1 MLSPHS
7 LAFASLRLAGAQWF
21 LASRC
26 CRAPWKFILVGFERS
41 ENGILAMTTGTTAT
55 KPKASP
61 KPQTPDQNWERDGD
75 QIGTL
80 VRMFGY
86 LWPAN
91 QPRLRFLLILTVAA
105 MGIGQLV
112 LFATPILFS
121 KIIDAFQ
128 FGALG
133 LGFWDLLW
141 ADSDKLAA
149 DAKAQGLGIEVIG
162 GSLALVLGMVFA
174 YGLARLLGQAVNE
187 GRDALFVSVGQNAI
201 RTIALETFRHLHRLS
216 LRFHLDRQTGGLSR
230 AIERGTKGI
239 EFVLRFL
246 TFNLVPTFFQ
256 IGMVSLFLLFNFGW
270 TYALVTFVTVVG
282 YIYYTISVTEWRIK
296 FRRQMN
302 EADSKANTKAIDSL
316 LNYETVKY
324 FSNEAHEA
332 DRLDD
337 ALAGYERS
345 AIRSQLSLSFLNI
358 GQGFIIAAGMVI
370 LLAMS
375 APQVQNGEM
384 ALSNFVLLHSF
395 LLQLYLPLG
404 FLGFAYR
411 EIKQGLIDMEY
422 MFNLLGVNQEV
433 DDKPGAN
440 PLDVRGAEL
449 EFDAVD
455 FGYNDDRQILHKLSF
470 KVAAGK
476 TTAIVGPSGSGKSTI
491 GRLLFRFYDVW
502 GGSIKIDGV
511 DIRDVTQESVRGSI
525 GIVPQDTVLFN
536 DSIFYNI
543 AYGRPSASEE
553 EVIEAAKLAQIHDF
567 ITALPDGYDTKVGER
582 GLKLSG
588 GERQRVSIARSI
600 LKGPQIMLFDEAT
613 SALDTDTESAIQ
625 ESLEQVAAQRTTLV
639 IAHRL
644 STVVNAD
651 EILVLDRGHVVERG
665 THAELVAKPGG
676 QYAHMWENQ
685 GRDEA

>member
-1 MLSPHS
+1 
-7 LAFASLRLAGAQWF
+7 
-21 LASRC
+21 
-26 CRAPWKFILVGFERS
+26 
-41 ENGILAMTTGTTAT
+41 MTTGTTAT

-80 VRMFGY
+80 VRMFRY

-449 EFDAVD
+449 EFDAID

-543 AYGRPSASEE
+543 AYGRPSASQE